1 MSIRTSSNKTKEDE
15 EEYRMTVVRTV
26 MLKPRPGKTFE
37 VLEWLPKFTP
47 VFDELDLVGHAFWQ
61 AITGQ
66 NYGNIM
72 VTYVAE
78 DIEKLGAA
86 QDTATANPVFKEL
99 LTDVPVDVTGSII
112 SQTVS
117 QSGSLDIDSVKLRAS
132 VLMSPNPGRGD
143 DVLRRANRLSETLVE
158 CGAQASHVRSSMAGP
173 AGPGVGVHTFY
184 ESWANWGE
192 VREGLSNS
200 QFWNVINKSQDD
212 ITSSGPTVQ
221 LYKKIAI

>member
-1 MSIRTSSNKTKEDE
+1 MSIRASSNKTKENE
-15 EEYRMTVVRTV
+15 KENRMTVVRTV

-47 VFDELDLVGHAFWQ
+47 VFDELDIVGHAFWQ

-72 VTYVAE
+72 VAYVAE

-86 QDTATANPVFKEL
+86 QDAATANPVFKEL
-99 LTDVPVDVTGSII
+99 LTDVPVDVAGSII

-192 VREGLSNS
+192 VREGLSKS

>member
-1 MSIRTSSNKTKEDE
+1 MSIRASSNKTEEDE
-15 EEYRMTVVRTV
+15 KENRMTVVRTV

-47 VFDELDLVGHAFWQ
+47 VFDELDIVGHAFWQ

-72 VTYVAE
+72 VAYVAE

-86 QDTATANPVFKEL
+86 QDAATANPVFKEL
-99 LTDVPVDVTGSII
+99 LTDVPVDVAGSII

-117 QSGSLDIDSVKLRAS
+117 QSGSLDIGSVKLRAS

-173 AGPGVGVHTFY
+173 VGPGVGVHTYY

>member
-1 MSIRTSSNKTKEDE
+1 MSIRASSNKTKENE
-15 EEYRMTVVRTV
+15 KENRMTVVRTV

-47 VFDELDLVGHAFWQ
+47 VFDELDIVGHAFWQ

-72 VTYVAE
+72 VAYVAE

-86 QDTATANPVFKEL
+86 QDAATANPVFKEL
-99 LTDVPVDVTGSII
+99 LTDVPVDVAGSII

-117 QSGSLDIDSVKLRAS
+117 QSGSLDIGSVKLRAS

-173 AGPGVGVHTFY
+173 VGPGVGVHTFY

-192 VREGLSNS
+192 VREGLSKS

-212 ITSSGPTVQ
+212 IISSGPTVQ

>member
-1 MSIRTSSNKTKEDE
+1 
-15 EEYRMTVVRTV
+15 MTVVRTV

-47 VFDELDLVGHAFWQ
+47 VFDELDIVGHAFWQ

-72 VTYVAE
+72 VAYVAE

-86 QDTATANPVFKEL
+86 QDAATANPVFKEL
-99 LTDVPVDVTGSII
+99 LTDVPVDVAGSII

-117 QSGSLDIDSVKLRAS
+117 QSGSLDIGSVKLRAS

-173 AGPGVGVHTFY
+173 VGPGVGVHTFY

-192 VREGLSNS
+192 VREGLSKS

-212 ITSSGPTVQ
+212 ITSAGPTVQ

>member
-1 MSIRTSSNKTKEDE
+1 MSIRASSNKTEEDE
-15 EEYRMTVVRTV
+15 KENRMTVVRTV

-47 VFDELDLVGHAFWQ
+47 VFDELDIVGHAFWQ

-72 VTYVAE
+72 VAYVAE

-86 QDTATANPVFKEL
+86 QDAATANPVFKEL
-99 LTDVPVDVTGSII
+99 LTDVPVDVAGSII

-117 QSGSLDIDSVKLRAS
+117 QSGSLDIGSVKLRAS

-173 AGPGVGVHTFY
+173 VGPGVGVHTFY

-192 VREGLSNS
+192 VREGLSKS

>member
-1 MSIRTSSNKTKEDE
+1 MSIRASSNKTKENE
-15 EEYRMTVVRTV
+15 KENRMTVVRTV

-47 VFDELDLVGHAFWQ
+47 VFDELDIVGHAFWQ

-72 VTYVAE
+72 VAYVAE

-86 QDTATANPVFKEL
+86 QDAATANPVFKEL
-99 LTDVPVDVTGSII
+99 LTDVPVDVAGSII

-117 QSGSLDIDSVKLRAS
+117 QSGSLDIGSVKLRAS

-192 VREGLSNS
+192 VREGLSKS

>member
-1 MSIRTSSNKTKEDE
+1 MSIRASSNKTKENE
-15 EEYRMTVVRTV
+15 KENRMTVVRTV

-47 VFDELDLVGHAFWQ
+47 VFDELDIVGHAFWQ

-72 VTYVAE
+72 VAYVAE

-86 QDTATANPVFKEL
+86 QDAATANPVFKEL
-99 LTDVPVDVTGSII
+99 LTDVPVDVAGSII

-117 QSGSLDIDSVKLRAS
+117 QSGSLDIGSVKLRAS

-173 AGPGVGVHTFY
+173 VGPGVGVHTFY

-192 VREGLSNS
+192 VREGLSKS